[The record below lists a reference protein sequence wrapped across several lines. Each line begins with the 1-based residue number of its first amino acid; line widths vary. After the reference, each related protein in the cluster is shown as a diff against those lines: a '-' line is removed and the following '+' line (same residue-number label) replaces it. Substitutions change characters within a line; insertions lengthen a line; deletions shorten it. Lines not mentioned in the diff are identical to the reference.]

1 MVCLVAPCNDGV
13 FSVKPKGVRLGYM
26 GHLTLMSEDVITALE
41 HYPPDLR
48 LTIERH
54 APQPEWNDYV
64 TGRYN
69 ETKKRDTSLLGGGK
83 PSVSAPRTNTRWA
96 VDEEDARPV
105 PAGTPAT
112 PTNGNSMLKGEFRRA
127 VTSRHTRETSADFGP
142 ESIEEDE
149 DEHGTGPPQVRLN
162 PDM

>member
-1 MVCLVAPCNDGV
+1 
-13 FSVKPKGVRLGYM
+13 M

-41 HYPPDLR
+41 AYPPELR
-48 LTIERH
+48 LTIEQY

-83 PSVSAPRTNTRWA
+83 PNITVPRAGTRWA
-96 VDEEDARPV
+96 VDEEDAKLAPV
-105 PAGTPAT
+105 GAPTT
-112 PTNGNSMLKGEFRRA
+112 PTNGNSMLKGEFKRA

-142 ESIEEDE
+142 PESIEEDE
-149 DEHGTGPPQVRLN
+149 HDDGAGPPQVRWGVHL
-162 PDM
+162 

>member
-1 MVCLVAPCNDGV
+1 
-13 FSVKPKGVRLGYM
+13 M
-26 GHLTLMSEDVITALE
+26 GHLTLVSEDVITALE

-48 LTIERH
+48 LTIERY

-83 PSVSAPRTNTRWA
+83 PSVSAPRVSTRWA
-96 VDEEDARPV
+96 VDEEDARSV
-105 PAGTPAT
+105 PASTPAT

-149 DEHGTGPPQVRLN
+149 DDHGTGPPQVRLG
-162 PDM
+162 PAT